1 MNQSNNSN
9 SQAST
14 AKKEKSEKVSPT
26 AQKAYD
32 LGVKYEKQCTGCAQT
47 VVAAMFEALGIWSDD
62 VFKAASGL
70 ANGLGLTGDGSC
82 AALLGASM
90 VISYVFGREH
100 KDFDEMYKPMKS
112 YGLVKRLHNLFLR
125 EYGGETNSCRCSD
138 VQKTKIG
145 VTWDLWG
152 LNEMDDNFRTQMTDC
167 CSDLV
172 GSIARLATE
181 LILGAG
187 FSPQ

>member
-1 MNQSNNSN
+1 MNQSNNSK
-9 SQAST
+9 SQPP
-14 AKKEKSEKVSPT
+14 KPKVGKAEEDNPI
-26 AQKAYD
+26 AQKAYE
-32 LGVKYEKQCTGCAQT
+32 LGIKYEKQCTGCAQT

-125 EYGGETNSCRCSD
+125 EFGGEIRSCRCTD
-138 VQKTKIG
+138 VQKGIMN
-145 VTWDLWG
+145 VSWNLWE
-152 LNEMDDNFRTQMTDC
+152 LNEMDDNFRKQMTDA
-167 CSDLV
+167 CSKVV
-172 GSIARLATE
+172 GAIAKMATN

-187 FSPQ
+187 FSPK

>member
-1 MNQSNNSN
+1 MNQSNNSK
-9 SQAST
+9 SQQSK
-14 AKKEKSEKVSPT
+14 AKVAKPEKESPI

-47 VVAAMFEALGIWSDD
+47 IVAAMFEALGIWSDD

-82 AALLGASM
+82 AALLGASL
-90 VISYVFGREH
+90 VISYVYGREH

-138 VQKTKIG
+138 VQKHSIG
-145 VTWDLWG
+145 VTWDLWSI
-152 LNEMDDNFRTQMTDC
+152 NEMDDNFRKQMTDS
-167 CSDLV
+167 CSDIV
-172 GSIARLATE
+172 GNIAKMATN
-181 LILGAG
+181 LILEAG
-187 FSPQ
+187 FSPS

>member
-1 MNQSNNSN
+1 MNQSNNSKT
-9 SQAST
+9 QAP
-14 AKKEKSEKVSPT
+14 KPKRDKSEGENPI
-26 AQKAYD
+26 AQKAYE

-47 VVAAMFEALGIWSDD
+47 VVAAMFEALGSWSDD
-62 VFKAASGL
+62 VCKAASGL

-82 AALLGASM
+82 AALLGASL

-112 YGLVKRLHNLFLR
+112 YGLVKRLHNLFIR
-125 EYGGETNSCRCSD
+125 EYGGETGSCRCSD
-138 VQKTKIG
+138 VQKAKIG

-152 LNEMDDNFRTQMTDC
+152 LNEMDDNFRKQMTDC

-172 GSIARLATE
+172 GSIAKMATN
-181 LILGAG
+181 LILDAG